1 MADKIPSEIR
11 RIKLDDASFK
21 DTNTVVEHLTFV
33 NFFFGNNGCGKSTIT
48 QAIKNGRGIT
58 YAPYKTADDYML
70 LVYDEHFIDRN
81 FHSYRNLPGVFTLDD
96 ANQTIQE
103 QIGFKNDEQDSIIK
117 VRNIAAED
125 KLKKEADRE
134 ALEKKFC
141 KDCWDRAG
149 VLREEFDKTQDKKR
163 KSKQF
168 TEAVLASFPAEQNMD
183 ELRRLY
189 DSAYSDT
196 ASYYNAFSIIST
208 TAVLDELE
216 GYKILDLAIVNSADT
231 DFANFIRKI
240 GATEWVRH
248 GHEQFSHTTEG
259 LCPYCAQPL
268 LANYEEVFT
277 ASFDTQYQENL
288 QKLKSFKE
296 AYRNAAN
303 SLFVPLAVPDPL
315 YPKVEAKP
323 YEDKLAELK
332 TTIQLNLESIANKI
346 ENPALPITLQ
356 PTAPILQELS
366 TMITT
371 FNRLISENNSV
382 VAARPK
388 KQSECTEKVFSHIA
402 FLLKDLI
409 AAYKKSDA
417 EFEAEI
423 SMRKTEIDGYD
434 AQLVAIKK
442 TIKDLGRKA
451 VDTEPATKKINLML
465 RDSGMH
471 GFQLKPHE
479 SKEHV
484 YKVVRPDGSI
494 ADNLSEGE
502 KNFIAFLYFYYLV
515 QGSETADEVAKDKIV
530 VIDDPVSSMDSNSLF
545 IVSTLVKNMIEVC
558 RNNADNADSTTS
570 GKYIKQ
576 LFILTHNA
584 FFHNEITYSYVS
596 HYDYASF
603 FLIRKPYGKSSV
615 RFFDD
620 IDPQETSERINVNPV
635 KNSYAALWEEYNEIK
650 SPVPLMNVI
659 RKILEYYFLQLCGY
673 EGLTLRKVILTDN
686 KDLFVDDN
694 GDFDAEKYHLAS
706 SMLSYISAGSLGIN
720 DGMYYVDD
728 SIDVRECREIFAMLF
743 RLMNQEQHYAKM
755 CEPYRNRD
763 YLECF
768 HAVSNA

>member
-1 MADKIPSEIR
+1 M
-11 RIKLDDASFK
+11 
-21 DTNTVVEHLTFV
+21 
-33 NFFFGNNGCGKSTIT
+33 
-48 QAIKNGRGIT
+48 
-58 YAPYKTADDYML
+58 
-70 LVYDEHFIDRN
+70 
-81 FHSYRNLPGVFTLDD
+81 
-96 ANQTIQE
+96 
-103 QIGFKNDEQDSIIK
+103 
-117 VRNIAAED
+117 
-125 KLKKEADRE
+125 
-134 ALEKKFC
+134 
-141 KDCWDRAG
+141 
-149 VLREEFDKTQDKKR
+149 
-163 KSKQF
+163 
-168 TEAVLASFPAEQNMD
+168 
-183 ELRRLY
+183 
-189 DSAYSDT
+189 
-196 ASYYNAFSIIST
+196 
-208 TAVLDELE
+208 
-216 GYKILDLAIVNSADT
+216 
-231 DFANFIRKI
+231 
-240 GATEWVRH
+240 
-248 GHEQFSHTTEG
+248 
-259 LCPYCAQPL
+259 
-268 LANYEEVFT
+268 FT

-402 FLLKDLI
+402 FLLK
-409 AAYKKSDA
+409 
-417 EFEAEI
+417 
-423 SMRKTEIDGYD
+423 
-434 AQLVAIKK
+434 K
-442 TIKDLGRKA
+442 TIKDLGGKA

-515 QGSETADEVAKDKIV
+515 QGSETADEVARDKIV

-558 RNNADNADSTTS
+558 RNNADNANSTTS

-659 RKILEYYFLQLCGY
+659 RKILEYYFLQICGY